1 MTFQE
6 ILTVEKMC
14 RKLKPVFGKKIDQ
27 LYLQYSLTDSR
38 EKRAEIQQALSV
50 LYEKHL
56 NMTLL
61 DEKVLLSPP
70 ENNSVDGEYKLA
82 RITYADKD
90 VSMFGLRE
98 KDWIRHVLISGMSG
112 SGKTMLA
119 FGILKEMIDK
129 NKPFIVF
136 DWKKSFRPLLLL
148 DKNMLCFTI
157 GNNRVANLFMTNIN
171 RPPAGIE
178 PKEWINIICDLIT
191 ESFFAS
197 YGVHK
202 IIREALD
209 NAFQSFGV
217 YNGSNNYPTWK
228 HIKSILEKKD
238 IKHGREAEWLE
249 SALRIAHSM
258 TFGSF
263 GDAIN
268 SNDIMGMTVEEL
280 MDKRVIFELQIL
292 NSSEKKFFCEYILS
306 YVFFT
311 KKANEQKRQE
321 FKGLI
326 LVDEAHNIFL
336 KDKPTFVSESTTDMV
351 YREMR
356 EYGFGLVCVDQHI
369 SKLSETV
376 AGNSATN
383 IAFQQMLPQDVDTV
397 SKLMQMYNER
407 KFFTMLPVG
416 QAIVKLAER
425 HYSPFLIKA
434 PFIDL
439 KEENVDDKLIKE
451 RMASLVKTAKR
462 IKVFHEDVK
471 EENLLKAIK
480 KKYKVDVIKESVNT
494 INHIQIYL
502 VGEIKKFM
510 SSGIEVSKIR
520 EHFLKEGYKRIDI
533 DRALRNVAEMPE
545 NIQEIESFL
554 NSNKSAKS
562 FLKTILQRGIPTTQV
577 YQKIGVSARI
587 GNELKKQLLYLGLIE
602 EVVEKNEKGWKK
614 MIQLT
619 DKGAISLKSHS

>member
-27 LYLQYSLTDSR
+27 LYLQYALTDSR
-38 EKRAEIQQALSV
+38 EKKAEIQQALSV

-70 ENNSVDGEYKLA
+70 ENNAVDGEYKLA

-90 VSMFGLRE
+90 VSNFGLRE

-157 GNNRVANLFMTNIN
+157 GNNRVANLFTTNIN

-228 HIKSILEKKD
+228 HIKQILEKKD
-238 IKHGREAEWLE
+238 VKYGREAEWLE

-326 LVDEAHNIFL
+326 LVDEAHNVFL

-397 SKLMQMYNER
+397 SKLMQMYDER

-425 HYSPFLIKA
+425 HYHPFLIKA

-439 KEENVDDKLIKE
+439 KDENVDDKLIKE

-480 KKYKVDVIKESVNT
+480 KKYKVDMIKESVNT

-502 VGEIKKFM
+502 VGEIKKLM
-510 SSGIEVSKIR
+510 SSGFEVSKIR
-520 EHFLKEGYKRIDI
+520 EHFLKEGYKRSDI
-533 DRALRNVAEMPE
+533 DRALRNVAERPE
-545 NIQEIESFL
+545 NVQEIESFL
-554 NSNKSAKS
+554 NINKSAKS
-562 FLKTILQRGIPTTQV
+562 FLKTILMRGIPTTQV
-577 YQKIGVSARI
+577 YQKVGVSARI

-614 MIQLT
+614 LVQIT
-619 DKGAISLKSHS
+619 DKGTLAIQ